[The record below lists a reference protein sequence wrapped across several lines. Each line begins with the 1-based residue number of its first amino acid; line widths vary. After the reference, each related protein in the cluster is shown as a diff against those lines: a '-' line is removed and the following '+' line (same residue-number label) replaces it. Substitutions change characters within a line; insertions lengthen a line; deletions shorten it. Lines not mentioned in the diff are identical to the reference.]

1 MKFITKITQSY
12 LFKITSLNS
21 LSVILKIFSGLITSK
36 LLAIF
41 VGPSGMAIV
50 GNLRNFVSSLEGVST
65 LGFQNGIVKYVSD
78 NKDYKQELNKVIST
92 VFISLIAIAIL
103 LSLLLFLTA
112 NYFNSIIFGLQSQ
125 YLFVIKALAIA
136 LPWYGISIFFLSV
149 INGLGKFKNVI
160 IINIFGNILG
170 LIASVFLIYYFK
182 TSGALLSVIISP
194 ALLFFASFYYL
205 NTEIQL
211 FKRLNLQDFDFE
223 ILKKLSAFSLM
234 ALFSAVFGPMI
245 YLAIRKNIILNL
257 GLVPAGYWESMTR
270 ISSYY
275 LLFVT
280 TIISIYYLPKLIE
293 SKNNAETKNVF
304 HSFYKYL
311 LPIFVFG
318 LIVIY
323 FSRFYVIKILFTK
336 EFFPVT
342 DLFFW
347 QILGDVF
354 KVASLILGYQFFAKK
369 LIKAFII
376 SEVLSLTALYF
387 SSIYFLKI
395 FGIQGIVM
403 AQTLDNFLYLL
414 GLIIYFRKS
423 LF

>member
-1 MKFITKITQSY
+1 MKFITKIAKSY

-65 LGFQNGIVKYVSD
+65 LGFQNGIVKYVTD
-78 NKDYKQELNKVIST
+78 NKSDKQELNRIIAT
-92 VFISLIAIAIL
+92 VFVTLLILATIL
-103 LSLLLFLTA
+103 STIIFFFS
-112 NYFNSIIFGLQSQ
+112 NYLNLQIFGLQSQ
-125 YLFVIKALAIA
+125 YVFVIKALAIA

-149 INGLGKFKNVI
+149 INGLGRFKNVI
-160 IINIFGNILG
+160 IINILGNILG
-170 LIASVFLIYYFK
+170 LITSIFLIYYLK
-182 TSGALLSVIISP
+182 TTGALLSVVVSP

-205 NTEIQL
+205 NTEIQI
-211 FKRLNLQDFDFE
+211 FKRLNFHDFDVE

-234 ALFSAVFGPMI
+234 ALFSAVFGPLV

-257 GLVPAGYWESMTR
+257 GLVTAGYWESMTR

-293 SKNNAETKNVF
+293 SKNNEETKNVF
-304 HSFYKYL
+304 HSFYKFI

-323 FSRFYVIKILFTK
+323 FMRFFIIKILLTK
-336 EFFPVT
+336 EFLPVT

-347 QILGDVF
+347 QIIGDII
-354 KVASLILGYQFFAKK
+354 KVATLILGYQFFAKK
-369 LIKAFII
+369 LIAAFII
-376 SEVLSLTALYF
+376 SEVLSLTVLYF
-387 SSIYFLKI
+387 SSIYLLKI
-395 FGIQGIVM
+395 FGIQGIVI